1 MASIAQNEMLIASS
15 QVRMSFVAM
24 EFVWQRMI
32 TLHMDAFAIKDGL
45 AMEHHQHAQSTW
57 MNVNHQ
63 HHIVQKIRK

>member
-32 TLHMDAFAIKDGL
+32 TLHMDVFAIKDGL
-45 AMEHHQHAQSTW
+45 AMEHHQHVQS
-57 MNVNHQ
+57 M
-63 HHIVQKIRK
+63 